1 MLQLWYQKPATYW
14 EEALPLGNGRLGAMV
29 WSGVDHETLSL
40 NEDSLWSGYPK
51 CADIPGAVE
60 YYKQAQQLAR
70 EKKYSEA
77 QELLEDM
84 FLSDYTQSYLPLA
97 DLKLELEHPQGD
109 VENYR
114 RSLSLEDAIS
124 RLTYTIGGTTYTREA
139 FVSAPDQA
147 IVLRIQADK
156 PGSITLKAWFD
167 CRLRSSCT
175 IEDGRLVLDG
185 VAPSQ
190 VDPSYLGETPNPIVY
205 E

>member
-124 RLTYTIGGTTYTREA
+124 RLTYTTVGTSSSSGPR
-139 FVSAPDQA
+139 FMD
-147 IVLRIQADK
+147 
-156 PGSITLKAWFD
+156 TLSK
-167 CRLRSSCT
+167 
-175 IEDGRLVLDG
+175 
-185 VAPSQ
+185 
-190 VDPSYLGETPNPIVY
+190 
-205 E
+205 